1 MVDESHPRRMEI
13 LVRTLGRMTIAGAA
27 ALALL
32 LAPVGIA
39 AAQTATMAPADHRD
53 NGPSVTL
60 TTEQRTAVVG
70 ARKMYIK
77 TATDIR
83 KAYRQTVAGLLEG
96 VQTATADAELAYVQ
110 ARDAYVVVR
119 ATGGSDAEIAQAK
132 TDAENAGAA
141 LKSARDAAK
150 AKVQGQLD
158 DAKAKAR
165 ADLDAAKAA
174 YVTTVKGAVPD
185 APAWLLVPPGGGKGW
200 FGHGFGSDSRMGMGM
215 HR

>member
-1 MVDESHPRRMEI
+1 MTRSEI
-13 LVRTLGRMTIAGAA
+13 GTLAV
-27 ALALL
+27 LCLL
-32 LAPVGIA
+32 LAV
-39 AAQTATMAPADHRD
+39 APA
-53 NGPSVTL
+53 
-60 TTEQRTAVVG
+60 
-70 ARKMYIK
+70 AR
-77 TATDIR
+77 A
-83 KAYRQTVAGLLEG
+83 AGNP
-96 VQTATADAELAYVQ
+96 ADAELAYLQ

-158 DAKAKAR
+158 DVQAKAR
-165 ADLDAAKAA
+165 TDLEAATNA
-174 YVTTVKGAVPD
+174 YVTAVKGAVPD

-200 FGHGFGSDSRMGMGM
+200 FGHGFDTGPRMGMGM